1 MKYFALPGKFDPYA
15 HETLASARESAIA
28 LALSSEEAYV
38 VEVIEHYERS
48 TGIVCTFPQ
57 PETPSDAGTETGP
70 AIGADALDS
79 GQLSIADAT
88 GEGELHRS
96 DPHIPGELP

>member
-48 TGIVCTFPQ
+48 TGIVLTFPQ
-57 PETPSDAGTETGP
+57 SQAASDTGTETGP
-70 AIGADALDS
+70 TIGLDS
-79 GQLSIADAT
+79 GGLPQSDAT
-88 GEGELHRS
+88 GMS
-96 DPHIPGELP
+96 DEPWSGFL